1 MDSHTEALLVE
12 KLKSALSQNQTLVVA
27 THRPA
32 LFDICDRIIVLNEGR
47 VVADGPKAEILK
59 NLRTRPDA

>member
-1 MDSHTEALLVE
+1 M
-12 KLKSALSQNQTLVVA
+12 VA

-47 VVADGPKAEILK
+47 IVADGPKAEILK
-59 NLRTRPDA
+59 NLRARAEV